1 MISELNQINLNP
13 NERIDDLLAG
23 GLKII
28 QDKTQFCFSLDAVLL
43 AHFATVKR
51 NARGLDLGTGTG
63 VLPLLLSPRIA
74 HIDALEINPVMASL
88 AQRNVRLNKLE
99 DKISVHEGDLCRIE
113 SYCRAGSMD
122 FVVSN
127 PPYRQIDQGLIN
139 TLDGVAKAR
148 HEITAKLDDVVRAA
162 GYALK
167 NRGRFAMVHL
177 PERLGEI
184 MVAFRKHRIEAKRL
198 RFVQPKKDKS
208 PNIVLIEG
216 IKEGAPG
223 GLQVEPVL
231 IVHEDNGSYTEPLLK
246 YYYPDK
252 VKNAHD

>member
-1 MISELNQINLNP
+1 MTSELNKIKLNP
-13 NERIDDLLAG
+13 NERLDDLLAG

-43 AHFATVKR
+43 AHFATVKK

-63 VLPLLLSPRIA
+63 VLPLLLSQRTN
-74 HIDALEINPVMASL
+74 HIDALEINPVMAAL
-88 AQRNVRLNKLE
+88 AQRNVQLNKLE
-99 DKISVHEGDLCRIE
+99 DKITVHEGDLCQIE
-113 SYCRAGSMD
+113 RYCRAGSMD

-139 TLDGVAKAR
+139 TLDGVAQAR

-162 GYALK
+162 GFALK

-184 MVAFRKHRIEAKRL
+184 MVAFHKYKIEAKRL
-198 RFVQPKKDKS
+198 QLVQPKRDKA

-216 IKEGAPG
+216 IKEGALG
-223 GLQVEPVL
+223 GLQVEPAL
-231 IVHEDNGSYTEPLLK
+231 IVHEDNGDYTRPLME
-246 YYYPDK
+246 YYYPDRITK
-252 VKNAHD
+252 